1 MPPPTYKKQLPGE
14 TKGLGKGGEGRK
26 GTGRKGLLAIMDK
39 ECADEEK
46 PTEEE
51 EWKNLLGKAKR
62 AKDHMA
68 AAKADLLDA
77 IEEAEKSKRLT
88 KASKKDS
95 EAVCQ
100 KVAGQEKVV
109 KQLLVKRESMKLKKA
124 KEVMM
129 EAATALKACKDE
141 AKELRALASKAGS
154 KASKK

>member
-1 MPPPTYKKQLPGE
+1 ME
-14 TKGLGKGGEGRK
+14 
-26 GTGRKGLLAIMDK
+26 
-39 ECADEEK
+39 
-46 PTEEE
+46 
-51 EWKNLLGKAKR
+51 NLLGKAKR

-88 KASKKDS
+88 EASKKDS

-129 EAATALKACKDE
+129 EAATAPKACKDE

>member
-1 MPPPTYKKQLPGE
+1 MEKPS
-14 TKGLGKGGEGRK
+14 GKGQKSK
-26 GTGRKGLLAIMDK
+26 GPHG
-39 ECADEEK
+39 CC
-46 PTEEE
+46 
-51 EWKNLLGKAKR
+51 
-62 AKDHMA
+62 
-68 AAKADLLDA
+68 KADLLDA

-100 KVAGQEKVV
+100 KMAGQEKVV
-109 KQLLVKRESMKLKKA
+109 KQLLVRRESMKLKMA
-124 KEVMM
+124 KGVMM

>member
-51 EWKNLLGKAKR
+51 EWKNLLGKAKI

-88 KASKKDS
+88 EASKKTQRQF
-95 EAVCQ
+95 A
-100 KVAGQEKVV
+100 
-109 KQLLVKRESMKLKKA
+109 KRWQGRRKW
-124 KEVMM
+124 
-129 EAATALKACKDE
+129 
-141 AKELRALASKAGS
+141 
-154 KASKK
+154 

>member
-1 MPPPTYKKQLPGE
+1 
-14 TKGLGKGGEGRK
+14 
-26 GTGRKGLLAIMDK
+26 MDK

-51 EWKNLLGKAKR
+51 EWKNLLGKANR

-68 AAKADLLDA
+68 AAKADLLDV